1 MAKELRY
8 SVLLDIYG
16 SLLTDKQREIMEFY
30 YNEDLSLGEIAD
42 ELGISRQ
49 GVHDAVKK
57 GSDALDEYDEKLGFS
72 KLDRQRYEELKEIK
86 KLALAVFEECQRKNY
101 ARSIAEKTIVLL
113 ETLDEKLEEYN
124 APELSGGF
132 EIKK

>member
-16 SLLTDKQREIMEFY
+16 PLLTDKQREILEFY

-42 ELGISRQ
+42 DLGISRQ

-57 GSDALDEYDEKLGFS
+57 GSEALDEYDEKLGIS
-72 KLDRQRYEELKEIK
+72 KLDGQRLEELKEFK
-86 KLALAVFEECQRKNY
+86 RLALAVFEECQRKNY
-101 ARSIAEKTIVLL
+101 ARTIAEKTIVLL
-113 ETLDEKLEEYN
+113 EALDEKLEEYN
-124 APELSGGF
+124 VPDLSGD
-132 EIKK
+132 IDIR